1 RLAVEDEYHD
11 GQLPANSP
19 STMELQKSFLYY
31 GGVPP
36 NFTTNLWNGITF
48 QKFFGCMKDL
58 QIDSTPLDLLQNS
71 SFGVEASCN
80 DVPQKSVGF
89 RGSGFVEMRGIPL
102 NQESSFSF
110 SFQTMQ
116 DSAILLLST
125 FDTGKNF
132 ESKKPDFYSIV
143 IVNVLKTHRKVVMRV
158 DDIEVGSDR
167 LPKGSKDIDAPPQRG
182 LYFGGFREGID
193 YSTMLS
199 TATPLFGSIK
209 DAIFNNRILYFS
221 DAVDF
226 KGAGIGRTQK
236 EWFGA
241 EAPYAG
247 IVQPLERCS
256 EMASYNLEKRAV
268 NFGDE
273 LYSHAK
279 VPIGRKD
286 FVHDFNITFDLR
298 TYYPDGLIALVKNGH
313 ISSVSHL
320 AIMLLGGRVVINL
333 YDRKARRV
341 VNPGYLNDGN
351 WHHVDISKIGRHLVF
366 RVDSKKKGQTLKV
379 RRRLTLRSPMYVGG
393 APEEIEAIHK
403 VVMESF
409 KGCIRNF
416 HLNGK
421 YLDIASG
428 ELQNVGHCFSTI
440 EPGAFFS
447 GDAFAIYEN
456 KFDLGIK
463 LDIQMEF
470 KTTRQSGILLTLSE
484 GYGVPSI
491 SLELDNGSIVISVL
505 LGNQENPFSAVRTF
519 ESAYYVCDGQWH
531 MVTAQYAH
539 KSVTLKVD
547 LYDITIGMS
556 ETVPLE
562 PYTAAPLY
570 IGGIPDDLPNGAIH
584 NRNNF
589 VGCLRNIAI
598 NDRRVEWIDMA
609 ARHNVLSNACPTF

>member
-1 RLAVEDEYHD
+1 
-11 GQLPANSP
+11 
-19 STMELQKSFLYY
+19 
-31 GGVPP
+31 
-36 NFTTNLWNGITF
+36 
-48 QKFFGCMKDL
+48 MKDL

-143 IVNVLKTHRKVVMRV
+143 IVNGQIEARFDGGNGEAKIESDDTYNDGNYHTITVLKTHRKVVMRV
-158 DDIEVGSDR
+158 DDVEVGSDR

-209 DAIFNNRILYFS
+209 DAIFNNRVLELVERRKSGLVQKLPMPVLFNLLS
-221 DAVDF
+221 DA
-226 KGAGIGRTQK
+226 QK
-236 EWFGA
+236 WLLIIWKKEQLIL
-241 EAPYAG
+241 EMNS
-247 IVQPLERCS
+247 IVMQKYLLE
-256 EMASYNLEKRAV
+256 EK
-268 NFGDE
+268 
-273 LYSHAK
+273 
-279 VPIGRKD
+279 I

-351 WHHVDISKIGRHLVF
+351 WHHVDISKVGRHLVF

-416 HLNGK
+416 HLNSK